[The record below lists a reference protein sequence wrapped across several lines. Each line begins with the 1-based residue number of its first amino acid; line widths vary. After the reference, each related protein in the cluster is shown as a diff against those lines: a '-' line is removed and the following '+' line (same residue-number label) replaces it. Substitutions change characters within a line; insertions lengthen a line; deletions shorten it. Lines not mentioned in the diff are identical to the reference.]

1 MNENMVKNFLE
12 QLEWFT
18 IVQKRITVLRLG
30 ISKYIFKGKES
41 EKKILNDFFFTKRQF
56 YEFLD

>member
-1 MNENMVKNFLE
+1 MKIWWKFFLE

-18 IVQKRITVLRLG
+18 IVQKRVAVIRLG

-41 EKKILNDFFFTKRQF
+41 EKKNF
-56 YEFLD
+56 